1 MNQNF
6 KFLNSAPSS
15 GNFVIFLT
23 FFDLKTQFFDQ
34 NLKIGLLES
43 LWNLVKQLSVKF
55 QKASLIFLGG
65 DRF

>member
-6 KFLNSAPSS
+6 KFPDSAPSS

-23 FFDLKTQFFDQ
+23 IFDLKTQFFDL

-55 QKASLIFLGG
+55 KKAS
-65 DRF
+65 

>member
-6 KFLNSAPSS
+6 KFPDSAPSG

-23 FFDLKTQFFDQ
+23 IFDLKTQLFDL

-55 QKASLIFLGG
+55 QKAS
-65 DRF
+65 